1 MALTVTENSVRQINA
16 ALLSLEK
23 KIGETNNEKAQDK
36 QTVQMELKNVQYN
49 FRAPLRQ
56 DGISVGLDTTGVW
69 EGTARTATSAENA
82 LTAEN
87 ATNDSKGNNI
97 STTYATK
104 NDIGNKVNYG
114 FTSMV
119 GLGFTQGSY
128 VSVRDFWTK
137 IYAKYSKGNGVIK
150 LQWADSKAANLGTST
165 NYVTING
172 GTLIYTC
179 GSPNKT
185 WSDFSAIYITGG
197 GGDHNNVYH
206 IRAHIS
212 DNTTVGA
219 ERWNIYTLANKKYI
233 NDKLN
238 SPLPWGYNYLTSGYS
253 SSLQYRKIGRGYFN
267 YPTGNWSFYSEIEML
282 YHRPNFFERGTIYI
296 TMRGQGSD
304 IAVMNVRYQYKN
316 GTSSIQLLSNTKV
329 NYKVDTTNKRIYLEL
344 LAYCNSVYTMILFR
358 NSLTRTGDMLLT
370 ENNFWTFAPTA
381 SYVQSSD
388 TMQAGVTD
396 GYTEIPMTATGVNIT
411 KTEDPNNGDTL
422 QIGDGNK
429 VVITNAKHA
438 AAAYEASTAGTARS
452 ADITRTLDAFDGDE
466 LQIGDGTKVHIVN
479 SVHARRTDSANITKT
494 EDTVNGDKLQI
505 GDGTAVN
512 ITNAKH
518 AATSN
523 KATKDGKGNNIVD
536 TYATKT
542 ELVKANIPL
551 YDSRNAIQTL
561 MVNRDGTG
569 LLWATRPI
577 VSFTDY
583 KTESF
588 TFGATTEQKKIE
600 LSKFGPNV
608 TERNVL
614 NFMVIYWN
622 GVPIVASGDWAKS
635 HNTGSSGLACA
646 LHALKPGTGWCVVRC
661 VYLV

>member
-56 DGISVGLDTTGVW
+56 DGTSVGIDTTGVW

-114 FTSMV
+114 YTSMV
-119 GLGFTQGSY
+119 DLGFTKYSY

-137 IYAKYSKGNGVIK
+137 IYSKYSRGNGVIQFK
-150 LQWADSKAANLGTST
+150 WDNSHSARLGTST
-165 NYVTING
+165 KYVTING

-179 GSPNKT
+179 SSPNST
-185 WSDFSAIYITGG
+185 WSDFSAIYIYG
-197 GGDHNNVYH
+197 GGDKVYH
-206 IRAHIS
+206 IKAHIS
-212 DNTTVGA
+212 DNTTAGA
-219 ERWNIYTLANKKYI
+219 ERWNIYTLTNTEYI
-233 NDKLN
+233 NSKLN
-238 SPLPWGYNYLTSGYS
+238 SPLPWRYNYLTSGYS
-253 SSLQYRKIGRGYFN
+253 SSLPYRKIGEGHFN

-282 YHRPNFFERGTIYI
+282 YHRPNIFERGTICI
-296 TMRGQGSD
+296 DMRGNGG
-304 IAVMNVRYQYKN
+304 NVRFMHARYQYKN
-316 GTSSIQLLSNTKV
+316 GTSTIRLLSNTKV
-329 NYKVDTTNKRIYLEL
+329 NYKVDTTNKRVYLEL
-344 LAYCNSVYTMILFR
+344 LAYCDADYTMIVFR

-370 ENNFWTFAPTA
+370 ENPFWTFAPTA

-388 TMQAGVTD
+388 TMQAGITD
-396 GYTEIPMTATGVNIT
+396 GYTKMSMTATGVNIT
-411 KTEDPNNGDTL
+411 KTEDSTNGDKL
-422 QIGDGNK
+422 QIGDGNAIN
-429 VVITNAKHA
+429 ITNAKYA
-438 AAAYEASTAGTARS
+438 AAAGDAYTAGTARS
-452 ADITRTLDAFDGDE
+452 ADIKRTLDAVDGDE

-479 SVHARRTDSANITKT
+479 TVHAKNADSANITKT
-494 EDTVNGDKLQI
+494 EDTVNGDTLKI
-505 GDGTAVN
+505 GNGNAAT

-518 AATSN
+518 AATAD

-551 YDSRNAIQTL
+551 YDSKNAGQVLT
-561 MVNRDGTG
+561 VNSEGTG
-569 LLWATRPI
+569 LFWTRRPLVTFSDI
-577 VSFTDY
+577 RFGPYTFTA
-583 KTESF
+583 
-588 TFGATTEQKKIE
+588 GEQVKIP
-600 LSKFGPNV
+600 LSAFGPNV
-608 TERNVL
+608 SENNVL
-614 NFMVIYWN
+614 SFMVIYWT
-622 GVPIVASGDWAKS
+622 GIRVIASGDFAKS
-635 HNTGSSGLACA
+635 QNTGSTGLACA
-646 LHALKPGTGWCVVRC
+646 LQPFASGEGMCVIRC
-661 VYLV
+661 AYLV